1 MSAGQGNDR
10 IRIEMCI
17 TLQHLPVLMSRDQRY
32 LLDFEARL
40 EQAAC
45 AFVAKVMKV
54 QVFNAEVDDAALVD
68 RYPARLARARQALRI
83 AFDRRGGGKKKG
95 SACIVWKTL
104 GLEPLQ
110 ALSREEAA

>member
-54 QVFNAEVDDAALVD
+54 QVFNAEVDAGTAERGAYRPRVVREDA
-68 RYPARLARARQALRI
+68 
-83 AFDRRGGGKKKG
+83 
-95 SACIVWKTL
+95 
-104 GLEPLQ
+104 
-110 ALSREEAA
+110 SR